1 MTEPGVGPQ
10 EGEQVLVGALPTTFR
25 VLAATVGGAYSIVEQ
40 VVQPGTLVWP
50 HVHTDHDQ
58 VAIVLSGELGVRVGD
73 REWTATAGKVAVR
86 PRFVPHTVWNAGSEP
101 ARFLE
106 ISSPGN
112 FEDYFHRLA
121 ATAPDD
127 KRRREQLQVEFGV
140 SGVDG
145 WIAELGERHGV
156 KL

>member
-1 MTEPGVGPQ
+1 MTEPTVKPQ
-10 EGEQVLVGALPTTFR
+10 VGEQVLVGTLLTTYR
-25 VLAATVGGAYSIVEQ
+25 VLADMVGGAYSVVEQ

-58 VAIVLSGELGVRVGD
+58 VAIVLSGALGVRVGE
-73 REWTATAGKVAVR
+73 REWIATEGGFAVR
-86 PRFVPHTVWNAGSEP
+86 PRFVPHTVWNAGTEP

-121 ATAPDD
+121 NAAQDD
-127 KRRREQLQVEFGV
+127 HHGRAQLQAEFGV
-140 SGVDG
+140 TGVEA
-145 WIAELGERHGV
+145 WIAELGDRYGV
-156 KL
+156 TV